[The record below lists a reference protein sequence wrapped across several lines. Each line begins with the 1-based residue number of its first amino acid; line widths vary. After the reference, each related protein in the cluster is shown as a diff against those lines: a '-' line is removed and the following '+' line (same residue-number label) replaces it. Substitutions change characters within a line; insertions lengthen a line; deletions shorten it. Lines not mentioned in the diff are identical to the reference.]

1 MSGSDAATSLDG
13 GSCPVIFTSA
23 LTKSCTTASDCTLVR
38 HDDCCGGVITAIRV
52 GSDASFASAEQA
64 YQTCVPG
71 CGVRGCFHADM
82 AEDGQTLAGAGR
94 AFAAE
99 CQGGRCTSVVTVGSS
114 CASDGDCSSGQIC
127 VAFTTNLGPSST
139 TTLSCRGNPC
149 GASALA
155 CTCAGSICTGFLAGL
170 CSVNNGRLTCDD
182 GRQ

>member
-1 MSGSDAATSLDG
+1 VT
-13 GSCPVIFTSA
+13 FTSA
-23 LTKSCTTASDCTLVR
+23 LTKSCTTASDCRLVR

-82 AEDGQTLAGAGR
+82 AEDGETLAGAGR

-99 CQGGRCTSVVTVGSS
+99 CQGGRCTSSVTMGSS
-114 CASDGDCSSGQIC
+114 CASAGDCGSGQIC
-127 VAFTTNLGPSST
+127 VAFVTNLGPTST

-170 CSVNNGRLTCDD
+170 CNVNNGQFTCDD